1 MAEEDFNAGEA
12 PDPTQGIKD
21 AALGQMARD
30 ENPENYIKE
39 REARDAEAKGEEADE
54 DARSERIRQ
63 ALEKAREDTE
73 AARKGI
79 PPPDLDS
86 ELQAAEA
93 QWQEEIQQEQTV
105 EQEREVASNEGRFQA
120 VAEQLKQSNPQT
132 WQQITDNLQVFD
144 AMATPEQGDAFKKAL
159 IAGSPQEGLAI
170 VHRLSQPTFGPDGSL
185 QMSAQDKI
193 AHIVSLPPQE
203 ITRIVNQARDWLQI
217 EHNVSQRYA
226 AAYAAQGRRH
236 TKAPEPFT
244 RPRGGANPPVNLERL
259 AAKGEDA
266 KDYVRARQQQMRKP
280 RDE

>member
-1 MAEEDFNAGEA
+1 
-12 PDPTQGIKD
+12 
-21 AALGQMARD
+21 
-30 ENPENYIKE
+30 
-39 REARDAEAKGEEADE
+39 
-54 DARSERIRQ
+54 
-63 ALEKAREDTE
+63 
-73 AARKGI
+73 
-79 PPPDLDS
+79 
-86 ELQAAEA
+86 
-93 QWQEEIQQEQTV
+93 
-105 EQEREVASNEGRFQA
+105 
-120 VAEQLKQSNPQT
+120 
-132 WQQITDNLQVFD
+132 
-144 AMATPEQGDAFKKAL
+144 
-159 IAGSPQEGLAI
+159 
-170 VHRLSQPTFGPDGSL
+170 
-185 QMSAQDKI
+185 MSAQDKI

>member
-39 REARDAEAKGEEADE
+39 REARDAESRGEEADE

-73 AARKGI
+73 AARNGI
-79 PPPDLDS
+79 GEPKPDLDS

-93 QWQEEIQQEQTV
+93 QWQEEIQQEQTF
-105 EQEREVASNEGRFQA
+105 EQERDVARNEGRFQA
-120 VAEQLKQSNPQT
+120 IAEQLKQSNPQT

-144 AMATPEQGDAFKKAL
+144 TMATPEQGEAFKRAL

-203 ITRIVNQARDWLQI
+203 ITRVVNQARDWLQI
-217 EHNVSQRYA
+217 EHNVSKNTPLHGLHKASVIPQP
-226 AAYAAQGRRH
+226 RRRSLGL
-236 TKAPEPFT
+236 EVEQT
-244 RPRGGANPPVNLERL
+244 RRRTWKGSQPKERL
-259 AAKGEDA
+259 
-266 KDYVRARQQQMRKP
+266 P
-280 RDE
+280 RTTFALDSSK